1 MSDTKLIED
10 YLRTHFSRRNWHGA
24 QQLKSAVEYSLFNGG
39 KRFRPMV
46 AFLTA
51 DALGLSRDKILPFAA
66 AVEMVHTYSLIHDD
80 LPCMDNDDMRR
91 GQPTNHRV
99 YGEAL
104 ALLAGD
110 ALLTEAFFILGEA
123 YKDQPQVGLQLVREL
138 GEAAGLSG
146 MVGGQVLDIAMLG
159 IGGSAAAP
167 APAKNQAAP
176 ITLEALKTMQALKTG
191 ALILV
196 AARGAAIVA
205 ASGEEALE
213 KISDYGRHLGLA
225 FQLADDILDY
235 NPEKAEASGYPAL
248 IGVAACKDLLET
260 TSQNA
265 LRAVEGFDQKKA
277 RGLRELI
284 EKNKTRQV

>member
-1 MSDTKLIED
+1 
-10 YLRTHFSRRNWHGA
+10 
-24 QQLKSAVEYSLFNGG
+24 
-39 KRFRPMV
+39 
-46 AFLTA
+46 
-51 DALGLSRDKILPFAA
+51 
-66 AVEMVHTYSLIHDD
+66 
-80 LPCMDNDDMRR
+80 MDNDDMRR

-110 ALLTEAFFILGEA
+110 ALLTEAFFILSEA
-123 YKDQPQVGLQLVREL
+123 YKDQPHVGLQLVREL
-138 GEAAGLSG
+138 SEAAGLSG

-159 IGGSAAAP
+159 IGGNAGVATATS
-167 APAKNQAAP
+167 KKTQAAP

-205 ASGEEALE
+205 ASGEEAVGQIDSAHVLE

-248 IGVAACKDLLET
+248 IGVAACKDLLEA

-265 LRAVEGFDQKKA
+265 LRALEDFDQKKA